1 MTKAEISKLL
11 EAVKNAPIEN
21 KSEIHVSVNGTEY
34 SFQNRDFPFVDNEA
48 WRQNLLKL
56 IEKRCKHKFVTALK
70 ADDINKTCI
79 QRQNQLLR
87 EQLWK
92 RDKEIFLMNGPG
104 VCYWYFRDTN
114 DVYVLCSDKRTA
126 TEKSVECGRKKSD
139 IFKLYVTSDQWIL
152 LLHAAKSQR
161 TKQKAQR
168 NKISYITSTP
178 GTII

>member
-34 SFQNRDFPFVDNEA
+34 SFQNRGFPFVDNDE
-48 WRQNLLKL
+48 WRHNLLKL

-70 ADDINKTCI
+70 AGDINKTCI
-79 QRQNQLLR
+79 QRQKQLLR

-92 RDKEIFLMNGPG
+92 RDKEIFLLNGPG

-114 DVYVLCSDKRTA
+114 DVYVLCSDRRTA
-126 TEKSVECGRKKSD
+126 AENSVECGRKKSD
-139 IFKLYVTSDQWIL
+139 IFELYVTSDQWVL
-152 LLHAAKSQR
+152 LLRAAKKSANKTES
-161 TKQKAQR
+161 TKK
-168 NKISYITSTP
+168 
-178 GTII
+178 